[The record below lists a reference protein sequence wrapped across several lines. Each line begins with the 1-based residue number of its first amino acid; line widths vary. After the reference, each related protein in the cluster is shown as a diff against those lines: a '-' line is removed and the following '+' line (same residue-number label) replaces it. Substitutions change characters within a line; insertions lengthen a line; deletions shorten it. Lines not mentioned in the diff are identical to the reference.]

1 MMVRHPFLNS
11 SSSACSKAWNE
22 IQYRTAYMKTIRAC
36 AIARALVMYNDCEN
50 DINNQYS
57 PSSYCSYD
65 GSATNIDSDSKS
77 VLYE

>member
-1 MMVRHPFLNS
+1 
-11 SSSACSKAWNE
+11 
-22 IQYRTAYMKTIRAC
+22 MKTIRAC
-36 AIARALVMYNDCEN
+36 AIARALVMYDGCEN
-50 DINNQYS
+50 EINNQYS